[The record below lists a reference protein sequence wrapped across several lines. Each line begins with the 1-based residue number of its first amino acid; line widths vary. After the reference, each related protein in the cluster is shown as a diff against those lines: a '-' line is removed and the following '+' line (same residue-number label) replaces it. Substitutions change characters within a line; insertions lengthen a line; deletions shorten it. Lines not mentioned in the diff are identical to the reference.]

1 MRINH
6 NIQALNAYRNLAAN
20 QLSVSKNLERLS
32 SGLRINRAADDAAG
46 LAISEKMRSQIRGLQ
61 MAERN
66 ALDAI
71 SLIQTA
77 EGALNEVHSILQRM
91 RELAVQAANDTN
103 TNEDR
108 MHIQSEINQL
118 ADELNRIGNSTE
130 FNKIKLLDG
139 SIAKTDA
146 LPATYISNPVSGN
159 IEIRS
164 AETNAKVT
172 GGLVSTPVEIHG
184 DKAGYVTGSV
194 NLSDSALSD
203 SSITIDSSNNELTLE
218 VGDGTIATIVLDIA
232 VQGGTSL
239 TFDGTSGKTSADLL
253 AVINNAITSSP
264 DLSGKVTASID
275 ANGYLIFTDLSR
287 TGNGSYVKVNGGNAL
302 GTLIGTA
309 TRVDGIPANNTLT
322 FNFIDGAGGNNGP
335 VILTLGSKVYTTVDD
350 IVSEI
355 NNKLTAGSYNITAI
369 NDNGKIVLQAND
381 GGSDSSITNIGGSA
395 AVSLGLI
402 NAEETP
408 GLDINNQISFKLN
421 GNQYTVTI
429 PDGNYTDRSVLAL
442 TIQNAINQATNNGEA
457 DITVKAVGD
466 RFVFETGSVGQSAT
480 FEITSPNSDLG
491 LTVREEKGQDPINVD
506 VSLQIGA
513 NEGQQ
518 FTFNIADMRAKAL
531 GITGSSSGNQTYTGA
546 DGSVISVNYSANT
559 VKNGQ
564 NIEYV
569 INISDA
575 QSASKAI
582 TVIDNAITLVSTER
596 AKLGAIQ
603 NRLEHTIN
611 NLKTANENL
620 TSAESRIRDTDMAQE
635 MAEFTKNN
643 ILTQAAQ
650 AMLAQSNQLPQ
661 GILQLLKS

>member
-139 SIAKTDA
+139 SIQKTEA
-146 LPATYISNPVSGN
+146 LPATYISDPISGN

-164 AETNAKVT
+164 TETNAKVT
-172 GGLVSTPVEIHG
+172 GGSISTAVEIHG

-194 NLSDSALSD
+194 NLSDSALSA

-232 VQGGTSL
+232 AQGGTSL

-264 DLSGKVTASID
+264 DLNGKVTASID

-322 FNFIDGAGGNNGP
+322 FDFTDGAGGPDGT
-335 VILTLGSKVYTTVDD
+335 VTITLTNKVYNTVDE
-350 IVSEI
+350 IVTEI
-355 NNKLTAGSYNITAI
+355 NNKLGSYNVTAL
-369 NDNGKIVLQAND
+369 NDGGKIVLQAND
-381 GGSDSSITNIGGSA
+381 SGSDSSIKNVGGSA
-395 AVSLGLI
+395 AASLWLV

-421 GNQYTVTI
+421 GNAYTAII

-466 RFVFETGSVGQSAT
+466 HFVFETGSVGQSAT
-480 FEITSPNSDLG
+480 FEITSPNNDLG
-491 LTVREEKGQDPINVD
+491 LTAREEKGQDAINVD
-506 VSLQIGA
+506 VNLQIGA

-518 FTFNIADMRAKAL
+518 FAFSIADMRAKAL